1 MRYLQPTKRRAP
13 AVQRLYGRKLL
24 IVTILVLVVAT
35 GMAATFL
42 ITPKYEATMSILVSR
57 DRIDPQITSSD
68 KAVDVLQ
75 KDISDEEFNSEL
87 ELFKSLDAIS
97 AVVKELDLVGDQSPK
112 NDTPL
117 SQWRGRIK
125 NSFYDS
131 VSGDSQ
137 TSRQSTGDENLSLS
151 FEKAV
156 NRVAANLEVVPTK
169 KSRVIKVTYT
179 DTDPVRAKK
188 TLEAIYR
195 KFVELH
201 VELSEKPEVTEVFNE
216 QTGKFSEQLNEAT
229 NDLKSFDTGNGV
241 IGADIAT
248 QQGLL
253 QKQLSDT
260 QAQAS
265 SARTQ
270 IGETLKRIASLQS
283 KIAAEPEQLQTGY
296 VSKYVPA
303 LDRMKEELIQLEQQ
317 RTQLLQK
324 YQPNSRFVRENQERI
339 DQLKRT
345 LATETANPPSE
356 RSFAINELRRK
367 LEAELYQAQTDLAAL
382 REREKALTVQ
392 AAKLDAEVTHL
403 NTKSIERSGL
413 ERKKNI
419 NEEAFLLYQKKAREN
434 EIGQI
439 FNKEKILNF
448 SVIDPP
454 RTDGQQKNPKP
465 LLNLLV
471 LVGVGTLAGFA
482 AAVMLDKL
490 TERDDKDDFVRSPY
504 EIEGRLDVPLLASIP
519 MMELPVNGVNSV
531 ETQRALPPADTEILE
546 LEPKAV

>member
-1 MRYLQPTKRRAP
+1 MRYLQRINRPAP
-13 AVQRLYGRKLL
+13 AVKRLYGRKLL

-42 ITPKYEATMSILVSR
+42 ITPKYEATMSIFVSR

-68 KAVDVLQ
+68 KAVDMMQ

-97 AVVKELDLVGDQSPK
+97 AVVKELDLVNDQSPK
-112 NDTPL
+112 NDTAL

-125 NSFYDS
+125 NSFYDT
-131 VSGDSQ
+131 VSLDASTAKQPAGD
-137 TSRQSTGDENLSLS
+137 DNLSLS
-151 FEKAV
+151 LEKAV
-156 NRVAANLEVVPTK
+156 NRVAANLEVIPAK

-201 VELSEKPEVTEVFNE
+201 VELSEKPEVTQVFNE
-216 QTGKFSEQLNEAT
+216 QTGKFSEQLSAAT
-229 NDLKSFDTGNGV
+229 NELKSFDTGNGV

-260 QAQAS
+260 QAQTN

-270 IGETLKRIASLQS
+270 IGETLKRIASLQA
-283 KIAAEPEQLQTGY
+283 KIAGEPEQLQTGY

-339 DQLKRT
+339 DQLRRT
-345 LATETANPPSE
+345 LATETANPPQE

-382 REREKALTVQ
+382 RDREKTLTAQ

-403 NTKSIERSGL
+403 NTKSIERAEL

-471 LVGVGTLAGFA
+471 LLGVGTLAGFA
-482 AAVMLDKL
+482 GALVLDKL
-490 TERDDKDDFVRSPY
+490 AARDDEYDMVRSPY
-504 EIEGRLDVPLLASIP
+504 EIERRLAVPLLASIP
-519 MMELPVNGVNSV
+519 MMELPSNGEKYVGKRRALSSGETAV
-531 ETQRALPPADTEILE
+531 ETE
-546 LEPKAV
+546 AV

>member
-1 MRYLQPTKRRAP
+1 MRYLQRINRPAP

-68 KAVDVLQ
+68 KAVDMMQ

-97 AVVKELDLVGDQSPK
+97 AVVKELDLVNDQSPK
-112 NDTPL
+112 NDTAL

-125 NSFYDS
+125 NSFYDK
-131 VSGDSQ
+131 VSPDA
-137 TSRQSTGDENLSLS
+137 STAKQPAADHDLSLS
-151 FEKAV
+151 LEKAV
-156 NRVAANLEVVPTK
+156 NRVAANLEVIPAK

-201 VELSEKPEVTEVFNE
+201 VELSEKPEVTQVFNE
-216 QTGKFSEQLNEAT
+216 QTGKFGEQLSAAT
-229 NDLKSFDTGNGV
+229 NELKSFDTGNGV

-260 QAQAS
+260 QAQAN

-270 IGETLKRIASLQS
+270 IGETLKRIASLQA
-283 KIAAEPEQLQTGY
+283 KIAGEPEQLQTGY

-339 DQLKRT
+339 DQLRRT
-345 LATETANPPSE
+345 LATETANPPQE

-382 REREKALTVQ
+382 RDREKTLTAQ
-392 AAKLDAEVTHL
+392 AAKLDSEVTHL
-403 NTKSIERSGL
+403 NTKSIERAEL

-471 LVGVGTLAGFA
+471 LLGVGTLAGFA
-482 AAVMLDKL
+482 GALVLDKL
-490 TERDDKDDFVRSPY
+490 AARDDEYDLVRSPY
-504 EIEGRLDVPLLASIP
+504 EIERRLAVPLLASIP
-519 MMELPVNGVNSV
+519 MMELPVNGVHSV
-531 ETQRALPPADTEILE
+531 SEQRALPSSDTGVV
-546 LEPKAV
+546 EPETI

>member
-1 MRYLQPTKRRAP
+1 M
-13 AVQRLYGRKLL
+13 QRLYGRKLL
-24 IVTILVLVVAT
+24 IVTILSLVVAT

-68 KAVDVLQ
+68 KAVDLLQ
-75 KDISDEEFNSEL
+75 KEISDEEFNSEL

-97 AVVKELDLVGDQSPK
+97 AVVKELDLVNDQSPK
-112 NDTPL
+112 NDTSL

-125 NSFYDS
+125 NSLYDS
-131 VSGDSQ
+131 VSTDAS
-137 TSRQSTGDENLSLS
+137 TTRQPASDVDLSLS
-151 FEKAV
+151 LEKAV
-156 NRVAANLEVVPTK
+156 NRVAANLDVIPAK

-179 DTDPVRAKK
+179 DTDPVRARK

-201 VELSEKPEVTEVFNE
+201 VELSEKPEVTQVFNE
-216 QTGKFSEQLNEAT
+216 QTGKFGEQLNAAT
-229 NDLKSFDTGNGV
+229 NELKSFDTGNGV
-241 IGADIAT
+241 IGADIGT

-260 QAQAS
+260 QAQAN

-270 IGETLKRIASLQS
+270 IGETLKRITSLQA
-283 KIAAEPEQLQTGY
+283 KIAGEPEQLQTGY

-324 YQPNSRFVRENQERI
+324 YQPSSRFVRENQERI
-339 DQLKRT
+339 DQLRRT
-345 LATETANPPSE
+345 LATETANPPQE

-382 REREKALTVQ
+382 RERERTLTAQ
-392 AAKLDAEVTHL
+392 TAKLDAEVTNL
-403 NTKSIERSGL
+403 NTKSIERAEL

-471 LVGVGTLAGFA
+471 LLGVGTLAGFA
-482 AAVMLDKL
+482 GALVLDKL
-490 TERDDKDDFVRSPY
+490 AARDDEYDLVRWPY
-504 EIEGRLDVPLLASIP
+504 EIEKRLAVPLLASIP
-519 MMELPVNGVNSV
+519 TMELPVNGVHSV
-531 ETQRALPPADTEILE
+531 AEQQALPASDAGAA
-546 LEPKAV
+546 EPDAI

>member
-1 MRYLQPTKRRAP
+1 MRYLQPTKRRTRAP
-13 AVQRLYGRKLL
+13 QRFYGRKLL
-24 IVTILVLVVAT
+24 IVSILVLVVAT
-35 GMAATFL
+35 GMAVTFL

-57 DRIDPQITSSD
+57 DRIDPQITSAD

-75 KDISDEEFNSEL
+75 KEISDEEFNSEL

-97 AVVKELDLVGDQSPK
+97 AVVKELDLVTDQSPK

-117 SQWRGRIK
+117 SQWRGRVK
-125 NSFYDS
+125 NSFYDL
-131 VSGDSQ
+131 VSSDSAAAKRAAGD
-137 TSRQSTGDENLSLS
+137 GDLSLS
-151 FEKAV
+151 FERAV

-188 TLEAIYR
+188 TLEAIYH
-195 KFVELH
+195 KFIELH
-201 VELSEKPEVTEVFNE
+201 VELSEKPEVAQVFNE
-216 QTGKFSEQLNEAT
+216 QTGKFNEQLNQAT
-229 NDLKSFDTGNGV
+229 NDLKAFDTGNGV

-253 QKQLSDT
+253 QKQLSDAQT
-260 QAQAS
+260 QANS
-265 SARTQ
+265 TRTQ
-270 IGETLKRIASLQS
+270 IGETLKRIASLQA

-303 LDRMKEELIQLEQQ
+303 IDRMKEELIQLEQQ
-317 RTQLLQK
+317 QTQLLQK
-324 YQPNSRFVRENQERI
+324 YQPTSRFVRENQQRI
-339 DQLKRT
+339 DQLKRA

-367 LEAELYQAQTDLAAL
+367 LEADLYQAQTDLAAL
-382 REREKALTVQ
+382 REREKSLTAQ
-392 AAKLDAEVTHL
+392 TARLDAEVTNL
-403 NTKSIERSGL
+403 NAKSIERAGL
-413 ERKKNI
+413 ERQKNI

-434 EIGQI
+434 EINQI
-439 FNKEKILNF
+439 FNNEKILNF

-471 LVGVGTLAGFA
+471 LLGVGTLAGYA
-482 AAVMLDKL
+482 GALVLDRL
-490 TERDDKDDFVRSPY
+490 NARDDQYDLVRSPY
-504 EIEGRLDVPLLASIP
+504 EIEGKLALPLLASIP
-519 MMELPVNGVNSV
+519 TIELAIDAANPM
-531 ETQRALPPADTEILE
+531 TTRRALPPRET
-546 LEPKAV
+546 AVEAEAV